1 MRQPGAAA
9 MAISW
14 TRLFIP
20 KYLPFAENRGPA
32 GLEPW
37 IFGANAVKLS
47 FTAVRREQSRGE
59 EIANSISH
67 GLGLIAALVATP
79 FLIEHAVGR
88 GDALF
93 ILGASV
99 FAATMVLLYL
109 ASTLYHAL
117 PVGRGKRVFRIME
130 HSAIFLLIAG
140 TYTPFS
146 LGVLRGTLGWTL
158 LGLVWGIAVAGVTLK
173 ALNRLNHPILTTS
186 LYLLMGWLI
195 VIAAEPLAASLPP
208 SGLRWLVAG
217 GLAYTIGVVFFAF
230 GSQLRYG
237 HFIWHL
243 FVMAGTACHYFAVL
257 WHAA

>member
-1 MRQPGAAA
+1 VNL
-9 MAISW
+9 S
-14 TRLFIP
+14 L
-20 KYLPFAENRGPA
+20 
-32 GLEPW
+32 
-37 IFGANAVKLS
+37 AVTK
-47 FTAVRREQSRGE
+47 REQSREE

-79 FLIEHAVGR
+79 FLIRHAVR
-88 GDALF
+88 HGDAGS
-93 ILGASV
+93 IVGASI

-117 PVGRGKRVFRIME
+117 PTGRAKRVFRVIE

-140 TYTPFS
+140 TYTPFT
-146 LGVLRGTLGWTL
+146 LGVLRGAWGWTL

-173 ALNRLNHPILTTS
+173 ALNRLTHPILTTS

-195 VIAAEPLAASLPP
+195 VIAAHPLSERVPV
-208 SGLRWLVAG
+208 SGLLWLVAG
-217 GLAYTIGVVFFAF
+217 GLAYTLGVVFFAF
-230 GSQLRYG
+230 DSRLRYG

-257 WHAA
+257 WYAA